1 MKKNLSKVLLAG
13 LTMLIVIT
21 LVSSSNVAAVGPP
34 DQTINVQG
42 DTFQTQLQSNVR
54 TMFCFQERTRL
65 TVCANTGLE
74 LDLNCEA
81 LKIGEKDVIVEIEGD
96 GDLKMTM
103 TCTREENQLG
113 LMNGSLQRI
122 RNRNTHRYLEG
133 FCITLTSTANC
144 KCECKCDPD
153 CTCVCECECKCDP
166 DCTCIC
172 DCECKCDP
180 ECTCPCDC
188 ECKCES
194 ECSCECDCQCKC
206 DPICNCNCD
215 CQCKCDPV
223 CDCDCDCKCNCEPE
237 CKCDSECPYDGTFL
251 KARLRI
257 RETNQNQLALW
268 AYYDNENVEWIS
280 VPTIN
285 EDGYLTAESN
295 ILSTWTVLVPEEIAS
310 INIGTIAIASVSA
323 IGILTLSVFYLKKK
337 R

>member
-1 MKKNLSKVLLAG
+1 MKKNLSKVLLAAF
-13 LTMLIVIT
+13 TMLIVVT
-21 LVSSSNVAAVGPP
+21 LISSSNVAAVGPP
-34 DQTINVQG
+34 DQTIDVQG

-96 GDLKMTM
+96 GDFKMTM
-103 TCTREENQLG
+103 TCTREEAQLG

-122 RNRNTHRYLEG
+122 RNRNAHRYLEG
-133 FCITLTSTANC
+133 FCITLISTANC
-144 KCECKCDPD
+144 K
-153 CTCVCECECKCDP
+153 
-166 DCTCIC
+166 
-172 DCECKCDP
+172 CECKCDP

-188 ECKCES
+188 ECKCDPES
-194 ECSCECDCQCKC
+194 TCPCDCECKCDPECSCE
-206 DPICNCNCD
+206 CD

-223 CDCDCDCKCNCEPE
+223 CDCDCDCQCDCNPE
-237 CKCDSECPYDGTFL
+237 CKCSSECPYDGSFI

-257 RETNQNQLALW
+257 RATNQNQLAQW
-268 AYYDNENVEWIS
+268 AYYDNENDEWIAVS
-280 VPTIN
+280 TIN
-285 EDGYLTAESN
+285 SDGYLTAESN

-310 INIGTIAIASVSA
+310 INIGTIAIASISA
-323 IGILTLSVFYLKKK
+323 IGILALSVVYLKKK